1 MKKQYES
8 PKLVVL
14 GTVAD
19 LTKTGQTNAG
29 GDAKTGSVSSQ
40 GK

>member
-1 MKKQYES
+1 MKKDYEA
-8 PKLVVL
+8 PKLTVL

-29 GDAKTGSVSSQ
+29 GDAKTGSVASDGQ
-40 GK
+40 